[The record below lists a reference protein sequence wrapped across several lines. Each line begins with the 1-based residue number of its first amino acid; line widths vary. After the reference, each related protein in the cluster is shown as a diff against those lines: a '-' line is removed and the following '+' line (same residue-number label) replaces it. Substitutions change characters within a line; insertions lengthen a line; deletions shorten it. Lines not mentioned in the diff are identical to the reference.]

1 MNYAIIAAG
10 EGSRLA
16 AEGVDAPKPL
26 VKIGGETLLERLV
39 GIFLRCGAQ
48 SISIIVSARNEEVI
62 AHANE
67 IAARSAVPVNV
78 VVKNT
83 PDSMHSFAEVTRG
96 MCGKFCVTTVDTVFN
111 TAEFERYINAFE
123 SDDIADGYMA
133 DLLCR

>member
-39 GIFLRCGAQ
+39 GIFLRCGAE
-48 SISIIVSARNEEVI
+48 SINIIVSARNEEVI

-67 IAARSAVPVNV
+67 IAARI
-78 VVKNT
+78 
-83 PDSMHSFAEVTRG
+83 
-96 MCGKFCVTTVDTVFN
+96 C
-111 TAEFERYINAFE
+111 
-123 SDDIADGYMA
+123 
-133 DLLCR
+133 